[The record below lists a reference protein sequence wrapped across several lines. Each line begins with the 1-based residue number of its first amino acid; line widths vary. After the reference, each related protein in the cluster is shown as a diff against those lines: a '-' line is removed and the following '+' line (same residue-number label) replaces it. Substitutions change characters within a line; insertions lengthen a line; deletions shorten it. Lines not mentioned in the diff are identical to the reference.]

1 MAQDVFIIRMSW
13 TDDAL
18 WERLFVTKAAV
29 VADIITGQVPANEIT
44 AILHCDPEEH
54 ICDEVIEVIA
64 RAVAN
69 EAQIEQ
75 HRGADISIEVYGFI
89 ETHAGTEWAHGLRTR
104 SAADQAA

>member
-1 MAQDVFIIRMSW
+1 MSKDIFIIRMSW
-13 TDDAL
+13 TDDAV

-54 ICDEVIEVIA
+54 ICDDVLETIA
-64 RAVAN
+64 RAVAF
-69 EAQIEQ
+69 EAKIEQ
-75 HRGADISIEVYGFI
+75 HKGGDVTRAVYDFV
-89 ETHAGTEWAHGLRTR
+89 HDYAGSEWAHGLRTR